1 MAVPPCI
8 APSQITGV
16 VLAGGLGTRMGG
28 VDKGLEMLNGI
39 CLAQHVLRRLQLQ
52 AGPCCISANRHLEE
66 YTRFGVP
73 VLPDTVP
80 DFAGPLAGVLA
91 ALQYCETPY
100 LAAVPCDVPF
110 FPDTLIARLS
120 QALVDS
126 GASAA
131 VAVAMQ
137 ADAAGAQDADGGGG
151 GPVWRRQP
159 TLCLVRSDLRTA
171 LEQFMAGGGR
181 KAGAWLTAI
190 GAVSVR
196 FEDGVTAFANVN
208 TAQQLQTLRS

>member
-28 VDKGLEMLNGI
+28 VDKGLQMLNGV
-39 CLAQHVLRRLQLQ
+39 CLAQHTLRRLQSQ
-52 AGPCCISANRHLEE
+52 AGPCCISANRHLED
-66 YTRFGVP
+66 YARFGVP
-73 VLPDTVP
+73 VLTDTVP
-80 DFAGPLAGVLA
+80 DFAGPLAGLLA

-100 LAAVPCDVPF
+100 LVSVPCDVPW
-110 FPDTLIARLS
+110 FPEALVARLS
-120 QALVDS
+120 QALADS

-137 ADAAGAQDADGGGG
+137 ADADGAEGGDGG

-171 LEQFMAGGGR
+171 LKQFMAGGGR

-196 FEDGVTAFANVN
+196 FEDGAKAFANVN